1 MTYRAQDV
9 ENIVVLDAKLSAGEV
24 NGDYVRLGDGEPR
37 RVAGC
42 CRNAPTA
49 DAIRF
54 GGGSGWSSSN
64 FKVALLSQVKIEDG
78 FPQHVVVPFLNWE
91 MATFSRPVLGL
102 LLFVCIALFP
112 TMILPSSPCM
122 WIAGMTFGYGYG
134 FLLIMAGSSIG
145 MSLPFFVGSFFRH
158 NIHRW
163 LEKWPK
169 KAAIVKLAGEG
180 DWFHQFRAVVLLR
193 ISPFPYIIFN
203 YAAVATNVEYGPY
216 ISGSL
221 VGTIHETFITIYSG
235 RLLQSL
241 ADATNTGGFLS
252 LEQVSLS
259 DGGDEGERGLLRPAF
274 DVVAFP
280 VGLLLL
286 AVRLRSTVPALGDGN
301 GEVVG
306 NKEPQTNAWRSVDT
320 NSRDTMAEDMSER
333 LRARPLLT
341 KQGAASA
348 YLMVASEAVVI
359 GNVYDHHA
367 TENLQNRR
375 HGIIA

>member
-54 GGGSGWSSSN
+54 GGGSGWSSCGCTI
-64 FKVALLSQVKIEDG
+64 LELGDG
-78 FPQHVVVPFLNWE
+78 NIQQTSSWLV
-91 MATFSRPVLGL
+91 TF
-102 LLFVCIALFP
+102 
-112 TMILPSSPCM
+112 
-122 WIAGMTFGYGYG
+122 W
-134 FLLIMAGSSIG
+134 SSIG

>member
-9 ENIVVLDAKLSAGEV
+9 ENIVVLDTKLGAGEV

-37 RVAGC
+37 GVAGVLPQC
-42 CRNAPTA
+42 PYRRCNSVWWW
-49 DAIRF
+49 IR
-54 GGGSGWSSSN
+54 
-64 FKVALLSQVKIEDG
+64 VVLLGVCLCAAAVPLIIFAGPLIIKK
-78 FPQHVVVPFLNWE
+78 VVVPFLNWE

-102 LLFVCIALFP
+102 LLFACIALFP

-252 LEQVSLS
+252 LEQVIY
-259 DGGDEGERGLLRPAF
+259 D
-274 DVVAFP
+274 
-280 VGLLLL
+280 
-286 AVRLRSTVPALGDGN
+286 
-301 GEVVG
+301 
-306 NKEPQTNAWRSVDT
+306 
-320 NSRDTMAEDMSER
+320 
-333 LRARPLLT
+333 
-341 KQGAASA
+341 
-348 YLMVASEAVVI
+348 VI
-359 GNVYDHHA
+359 GFCIAAAA
-367 TENLQNRR
+367 TAAITIYAKKTLQTLQVEDELS
-375 HGIIA
+375 

>member
-9 ENIVVLDAKLSAGEV
+9 ENIVVLDTKLGAGEV

-37 RVAGC
+37 RVAGVLPQC
-42 CRNAPTA
+42 PYRRCNSVWWW
-49 DAIRF
+49 IRVVLLGVCLCAAAVPLIIF
-54 GGGSGWSSSN
+54 AGPLIIK
-64 FKVALLSQVKIEDG
+64 KVVI
-78 FPQHVVVPFLNWE
+78 PFLNWE

-102 LLFVCIALFP
+102 LLFGCIALFP

-252 LEQVSLS
+252 LEQIIY
-259 DGGDEGERGLLRPAF
+259 D
-274 DVVAFP
+274 
-280 VGLLLL
+280 
-286 AVRLRSTVPALGDGN
+286 
-301 GEVVG
+301 
-306 NKEPQTNAWRSVDT
+306 
-320 NSRDTMAEDMSER
+320 
-333 LRARPLLT
+333 
-341 KQGAASA
+341 
-348 YLMVASEAVVI
+348 VI
-359 GNVYDHHA
+359 GFCIAAAA
-367 TENLQNRR
+367 TAAITIYAKRTLQTLKVEDELS
-375 HGIIA
+375 

>member
-9 ENIVVLDAKLSAGEV
+9 ENIVVLDTKLGAGEV

-37 RVAGC
+37 GVAGVLPQC
-42 CRNAPTA
+42 PYRRCNSVWWW
-49 DAIRF
+49 IRVVLLCVCLCAAAVPLIIF
-54 GGGSGWSSSN
+54 AGPLIIK
-64 FKVALLSQVKIEDG
+64 KVVI
-78 FPQHVVVPFLNWE
+78 PFLNWE
-91 MATFSRPVLGL
+91 MATFSRPILGL
-102 LLFVCIALFP
+102 LLFGCIALFP

-252 LEQVSLS
+252 LEQVIY
-259 DGGDEGERGLLRPAF
+259 D
-274 DVVAFP
+274 
-280 VGLLLL
+280 
-286 AVRLRSTVPALGDGN
+286 
-301 GEVVG
+301 
-306 NKEPQTNAWRSVDT
+306 
-320 NSRDTMAEDMSER
+320 
-333 LRARPLLT
+333 
-341 KQGAASA
+341 
-348 YLMVASEAVVI
+348 VI
-359 GNVYDHHA
+359 GFCIAAAA
-367 TENLQNRR
+367 TAAITIYAKRTLQTLKVEDELS
-375 HGIIA
+375 

>member
-9 ENIVVLDAKLSAGEV
+9 ENIVVLDTKLGAGDV
-24 NGDYVRLGDGEPR
+24 NGDYVKLGDGESR
-37 RVAGC
+37 RVAGVLPQC
-42 CRNAPTA
+42 PYTRCNSVWWW
-49 DAIRF
+49 IR
-54 GGGSGWSSSN
+54 
-64 FKVALLSQVKIEDG
+64 VVLLCVCLCAAAVPLIIFAGPLIIKK
-78 FPQHVVVPFLNWE
+78 VVVPFLNWE

-102 LLFVCIALFP
+102 LLFACIALFP

-169 KAAIVKLAGEG
+169 KAAIVKLA
-180 DWFHQFRAVVLLR
+180 
-193 ISPFPYIIFN
+193 
-203 YAAVATNVEYGPY
+203 AVATNVEYGPY

-252 LEQVSLS
+252 LEQIIYDIQTHYLEHEMSSLY
-259 DGGDEGERGLLRPAF
+259 DLYDLRETTTQQI
-274 DVVAFP
+274 
-280 VGLLLL
+280 L
-286 AVRLRSTVPALGDGN
+286 
-301 GEVVG
+301 
-306 NKEPQTNAWRSVDT
+306 
-320 NSRDTMAEDMSER
+320 
-333 LRARPLLT
+333 
-341 KQGAASA
+341 
-348 YLMVASEAVVI
+348 
-359 GNVYDHHA
+359 
-367 TENLQNRR
+367 
-375 HGIIA
+375 

>member
-1 MTYRAQDV
+1 
-9 ENIVVLDAKLSAGEV
+9 
-24 NGDYVRLGDGEPR
+24 
-37 RVAGC
+37 
-42 CRNAPTA
+42 
-49 DAIRF
+49 
-54 GGGSGWSSSN
+54 
-64 FKVALLSQVKIEDG
+64 
-78 FPQHVVVPFLNWE
+78 

-252 LEQVSLS
+252 LEQVIY
-259 DGGDEGERGLLRPAF
+259 D
-274 DVVAFP
+274 
-280 VGLLLL
+280 
-286 AVRLRSTVPALGDGN
+286 
-301 GEVVG
+301 
-306 NKEPQTNAWRSVDT
+306 
-320 NSRDTMAEDMSER
+320 
-333 LRARPLLT
+333 
-341 KQGAASA
+341 
-348 YLMVASEAVVI
+348 VI
-359 GNVYDHHA
+359 GFCIAAAA
-367 TENLQNRR
+367 TSTITIYAKRTLQTLQVEDELS
-375 HGIIA
+375 

>member
-9 ENIVVLDAKLSAGEV
+9 ENIVVLDTKLGAGDV
-24 NGDYVRLGDGEPR
+24 NGDYVKLGDGESR
-37 RVAGC
+37 RVAGVLPQC
-42 CRNAPTA
+42 PYTRCNSVWWW
-49 DAIRF
+49 IR
-54 GGGSGWSSSN
+54 
-64 FKVALLSQVKIEDG
+64 VVLLCVCLCAAAVPLIIFAGPLIIKK
-78 FPQHVVVPFLNWE
+78 VVVPFLNWE

-102 LLFVCIALFP
+102 LLFACIALFP

-252 LEQVSLS
+252 LEQIIY
-259 DGGDEGERGLLRPAF
+259 D
-274 DVVAFP
+274 
-280 VGLLLL
+280 
-286 AVRLRSTVPALGDGN
+286 
-301 GEVVG
+301 
-306 NKEPQTNAWRSVDT
+306 
-320 NSRDTMAEDMSER
+320 
-333 LRARPLLT
+333 
-341 KQGAASA
+341 
-348 YLMVASEAVVI
+348 VI
-359 GNVYDHHA
+359 GFCIAAAA
-367 TENLQNRR
+367 TAAITIYAKRTLQTLQVEDELS
-375 HGIIA
+375 